1 VCQAQM
7 LIHRRGRG
15 SELIENVQ
23 NFNISSDFNKQTKA
37 SRLQGIR
44 DRQKDQQS
52 ICAANIRDVQEPQES
67 PTPLCTTTNDPAE
80 VS

>member
-1 VCQAQM
+1 VCQAQI

-23 NFNISSDFNKQTKA
+23 NFNISSDFNNKPKHLDYRGFA
-37 SRLQGIR
+37 AGK
-44 DRQKDQQS
+44 KDQQS
-52 ICAANIRDVQEPQES
+52 ICAANIRDVQEPQEG
-67 PTPLCTTTNDPAE
+67 PTPLCTTTNDPTE